1 MPTLKSLSLIFW
13 LWYKILMASKQ
24 FSSVVISTFVKE
36 RISSMHSGN
45 CFWRGVSNPSLIHHR
60 QRTKK
65 VVVWTK
71 HIVSMANQYITSAL
85 HMSAPH
91 PSLTM
96 MQSWSA
102 FGISTDT
109 MISAF
114 MQYKWYTN
122 TYNDIQISLHHIY
135 NIMIVS
141 PTRLYLSFG
150 LKFEWIQT
158 CTCCNPQLII
168 ITSVL
173 WQQGQAFGLWVLQC

>member
-1 MPTLKSLSLIFW
+1 MPLLRSLSLIFW
-13 LWYKILMASKQ
+13 HWYNILMASKQ
-24 FSSVVISTFVKE
+24 LSSVEISTSVKE
-36 RISSMHSGN
+36 RISFMHSGK
-45 CFWRGVSNPSLIHHR
+45 CFWTRVSNPSLIHHR

-71 HIVSMANQYITSAL
+71 HIVSMVNQCGSSAL
-85 HMSAPH
+85 HRWAPH

>member
-1 MPTLKSLSLIFW
+1 MPILTSLSLIFW

-24 FSSVVISTFVKE
+24 SSSVVTSTFVKE

-96 MQSWSA
+96 IQSWSR
-102 FGISTDT
+102 FDT
-109 MISAF
+109 SNDIMISKSI
-114 MQYKWYTN
+114 QYIQIHIVQWYTN
-122 TYNDIQISLHHIY
+122 IFS
-135 NIMIVS
+135 S
-141 PTRLYLSFG
+141 YLSCVY
-150 LKFEWIQT
+150 K
-158 CTCCNPQLII
+158 LIY
-168 ITSVL
+168 TSAL
-173 WQQGQAFGLWVLQC
+173 EDLIFT